1 MIGLLSSIWAELLH
15 SMESGELVAK
25 RITITFLNN

>member
-15 SMESGELVAK
+15 SMESGELAEK
-25 RITITFLNN
+25 RITIIFPDN